1 MVSASVIGIETV
13 GVAQLKD
20 TARQLIE
27 KATRF
32 VQYIG
37 YRYKNTAGLLV
48 LRYYLI
54 HSFCLSQLPDCLQ
67 GQIVPDALK
76 LY

>member
-13 GVAQLKD
+13 GIAQLKD

-37 YRYKNTAGLLV
+37 YRYKKEQVKESFDSYLLLNFILLPLCLV
-48 LRYYLI
+48 FCKV
-54 HSFCLSQLPDCLQ
+54 HSCL
-67 GQIVPDALK
+67 
-76 LY
+76 

>member
-37 YRYKNTAGLLV
+37 YRYKNTLV
-48 LRYYLI
+48 IMKEISLTRVFTYFT
-54 HSFCLSQLPDCLQ
+54 SSMLS
-67 GQIVPDALK
+67 I
-76 LY
+76 LYGS

>member
-37 YRYKNTAGLLV
+37 YRYKKYPSDNERDFT
-48 LRYYLI
+48 
-54 HSFCLSQLPDCLQ
+54 H
-67 GQIVPDALK
+67 
-76 LY
+76 